1 MRATI
6 APSWV
11 LAWLLGAF
19 SMVGATSHGNSNRL
33 VHHTPPV
40 FAMHELR
47 SGSRTEEL
55 LSTLRTTGLIA
66 VSLEDSEFNFGNARE
81 AAYDGLCRCT
91 EDRSGQEGTS
101 LIEDVFTKLVESTD
115 RVVLPDGETT
125 RSTFA
130 TATLG
135 RSSPLSFP
143 ESLSRVCGSDTT
155 DAMDQLR
162 DFTAIVSEAFI
173 STMDRF
179 AVPAF
184 LHGNTTNSKLVDD
197 PLLRNSHGG
206 VYHSFGE
213 IVQGATNLEHFH
225 VYHKQQHSAVST
237 DRAEERLPRSLEW
250 HSDAGLFLAF
260 VPSLPC
266 DDQSGDSSFWIR
278 HKGTEQPVRFPEHS
292 IAIMMGAGAQHWI
305 QLDKRGEQRSPIR
318 SSSVVRAT
326 SHAVH
331 MAPGSRRAW
340 YGMSKFFE
348 SMLLE

>member
-6 APSWV
+6 TPLWV
-11 LAWLLGAF
+11 FAWLLGA
-19 SMVGATSHGNSNRL
+19 SLLAGATSHGNSNLL

-66 VSLEDSEFNFGNARE
+66 VSLEDSEFNFGHARE

-91 EDRSGQEGTS
+91 EDRSGHATS
-101 LIEDVFTKLVESTD
+101 LEDGFSNLVESTD

-179 AVPAF
+179 VVPAI

-225 VYHKQQHSAVST
+225 VYRKQQDSALST
-237 DRAEERLPRSLEW
+237 DRAEGHLPRSLEW

-266 DDQSGDSSFWIR
+266 DDQSDDSSFWIR
-278 HKGTEQPVRFPEHS
+278 HEGTEQPVRFPEDS

-318 SSSVVRAT
+318 SSSVLRAT

-340 YGMSKFFE
+340 YGMSKF
-348 SMLLE
+348 